1 MIHKLDEVSG
11 IVSEEV
17 FADDTHRRVFKALL
31 AHHAKPELAE
41 VDLDPDA
48 KELLSRVL
56 VFDAALDADPRVE
69 GLNLLR
75 AAVRRELKRRVSNTT
90 VEVITRDRI
99 IKQKMDTLS
108 GRDVR
113 DSDVTDLLMWL
124 YDVCSTVE
132 A

>member
-1 MIHKLDEVSG
+1 
-11 IVSEEV
+11 
-17 FADDTHRRVFKALL
+17 
-31 AHHAKPELAE
+31 
-41 VDLDPDA
+41 
-48 KELLSRVL
+48 
-56 VFDAALDADPRVE
+56 
-69 GLNLLR
+69 
-75 AAVRRELKRRVSNTT
+75 

>member
-1 MIHKLDEVSG
+1 
-11 IVSEEV
+11 
-17 FADDTHRRVFKALL
+17 
-31 AHHAKPELAE
+31 
-41 VDLDPDA
+41 
-48 KELLSRVL
+48 
-56 VFDAALDADPRVE
+56 
-69 GLNLLR
+69 LLR